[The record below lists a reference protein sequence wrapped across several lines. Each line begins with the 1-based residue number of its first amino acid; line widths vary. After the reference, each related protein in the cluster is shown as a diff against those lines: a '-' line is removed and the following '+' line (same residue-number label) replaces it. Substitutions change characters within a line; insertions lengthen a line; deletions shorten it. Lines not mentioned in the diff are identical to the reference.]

1 MIREYPTNHFRFFG
15 IRKGLCRI
23 FGIIGTMGF
32 SQNFTM
38 FKPFPWEFFGS
49 CITTPLSRGKD
60 LDGDDLGGKSGG
72 KGGKRPWLS
81 VGSATKKK
89 YIYIY
94 IYTIPG
100 GDCYWLGDTS
110 NEICSGWVM

>member
-32 SQNFTM
+32 SHKILQCLNHS
-38 FKPFPWEFFGS
+38 PGS
-49 CITTPLSRGKD
+49 FSEVALPPLCREAKIWMATILVAKAVAKVEKDRGCQWDPLLK
-60 LDGDDLGGKSGG
+60 
-72 KGGKRPWLS
+72 
-81 VGSATKKK
+81 
-89 YIYIY
+89 IY